1 MLKYTTILET
11 TISFSPCRL
20 LKKNEYWLFL
30 EYGCHSDNCIYKS
43 KSLYPMYERYCQQTW
58 KTKCERYCQ
67 QTWKTK
73 CERYCQQ
80 TRKTMCERYCQQTW
94 KTKCERYCQQT
105 WKTKCERY
113 CQQTW
118 KTKCERYCQQTRK
131 TMCERYCQQ
140 TWKTKC
146 ERYCQQTWK
155 TKTLIFLIR
164 IWLSA
169 SRLRLRYGGFHYI
182 GGHLLSTEMSSK
194 LQHGKQRTA
203 TVFKEEAITV
213 RATLDLC
220 TNVLSTETE

>member
-73 CERYCQQ
+73 FERYCQQ

-94 KTKCERYCQQT
+94 KTKCG
-105 WKTKCERY
+105 
-113 CQQTW
+113 
-118 KTKCERYCQQTRK
+118 
-131 TMCERYCQQ
+131 
-140 TWKTKC
+140 
-146 ERYCQQTWK
+146 RYCQQTWK

>member
-1 MLKYTTILET
+1 MFKYTTILDT
-11 TISFSPCRL
+11 TISFSHCRL

-43 KSLYPMYERYCQQTW
+43 KSLYPMY
-58 KTKCERYCQ
+58 
-67 QTWKTK
+67 
-73 CERYCQQ
+73 
-80 TRKTMCERYCQQTW
+80 
-94 KTKCERYCQQT
+94 
-105 WKTKCERY
+105 
-113 CQQTW
+113 
-118 KTKCERYCQQTRK
+118 
-131 TMCERYCQQ
+131 
-140 TWKTKC
+140 